1 MEDGD
6 GEELIWA
13 RNELKGMLTALEAD
27 LEDLEESVKIVES
40 TDARLFGLEDGE
52 VKERRRYVAYVRGE
66 IEVCSF
72 CDLHWE
78 CCL

>member
-27 LEDLEESVKIVES
+27 LEDLEESVKCVFVIYY
-40 TDARLFGLEDGE
+40 A
-52 VKERRRYVAYVRGE
+52 VR
-66 IEVCSF
+66 SW
-72 CDLHWE
+72 LTRKSK
-78 CCL
+78 

>member
-1 MEDGD
+1 VFLLYIM
-6 GEELIWA
+6 LFA
-13 RNELKGMLTALEAD
+13 RGLLGSRNR
-27 LEDLEESVKIVES
+27 IVES